1 MELDKIVILILAIM
15 FFGGI
20 GYLVWK
26 SRQEEKQGGQTSSSG
41 TPDKIEGDP
50 SNKSQDKNRKISK
63 S

>member
-1 MELDKIVILILAIM
+1 MELEKIVILMLAIM

-26 SRQEEKQGGQTSSSG
+26 SRQEDKQGAQTSSSA
-41 TPDKIEGDP
+41 TPDRIEGDP
-50 SNKSQDKNRKISK
+50 SNKSQEKERRISK